1 MVIRSNGFVA
11 EVSPHYYIAAT
22 TAVEVHTLH
31 FFTNSGR
38 IQFDCWHTN
47 SGQENARG
55 LRDGYL

>member
-1 MVIRSNGFVA
+1 MVIRSHDFVA

-22 TAVEVHTLH
+22 TAVEVHTPH

-38 IQFDCWHTN
+38 IQFDCWPTN
-47 SGQENARG
+47 SGQENPRG